1 MLEASQ
7 NHLDGANLM
16 PKIWNAHDKANPPP
30 RDAVLVDRRT
40 KWGNPF
46 VMRGEAQRNAVCQ
59 KFEDFVKAHQSIEG
73 AIRAELHGKDLVC
86 WCAPKRCHAETLM
99 RIANEE

>member
-1 MLEASQ
+1 MLEASH
-7 NHLDGANLM
+7 NHMEGADLM
-16 PKIWNAHDKANPPP
+16 PKVWNARDKANPPP

-46 VMRGEAQRNAVCQ
+46 VMRDESQRDAVCRR
-59 KFEDFVKAHQSIEG
+59 FEKHIQDHPELIP
-73 AIRAELHGKDLVC
+73 AIRAELRGKDLVC

-99 RIANEE
+99 RIANEK